1 MISKINLKIKKEE
14 TDFDSKKK
22 NTWEAITTVTSEIRL
37 MKGS

>member
-14 TDFDSKKK
+14 TDFDPKKK

-37 MKGS
+37 MKGN